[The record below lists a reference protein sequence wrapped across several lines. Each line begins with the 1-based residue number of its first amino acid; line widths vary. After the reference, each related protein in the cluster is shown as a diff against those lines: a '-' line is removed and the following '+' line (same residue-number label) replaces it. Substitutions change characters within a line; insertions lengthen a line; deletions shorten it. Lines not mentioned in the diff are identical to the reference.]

1 MLLRCLGIA
10 VLAVGS
16 LVSSISVA
24 CENAEGVSVVISG
37 HGSLP
42 SIDLTTASIEGIA
55 AEFGAD
61 GTVLIAAKELQQSL
75 SPYQPVTVSF
85 DSIPC
90 GASIVLSIDLQVAEQ
105 SYEFRQRDGIIEI
118 VGRPIGLL
126 YGVYDLLQRAG
137 FEWHAPDSLW
147 AISPAELTL
156 PADLPSERARPLM
169 TLRGARTDEGANIPN
184 DYLIWM
190 ARNRLNLVGVSG
202 TNWKLAEALGIKLEG
217 GGHSLISEI
226 LSNERIVDGTR
237 LADLHPEWYGEAHP
251 PIEAGSDFYEN
262 PCFAAPG
269 IAEFFANDIGERLL
283 KGDLKHVS
291 MLDIWPSDQV
301 SLSIPSSCPA
311 PGPDAK
317 PVDHLFDFIGKVMD
331 SLQPMLETADPA
343 RNIVIAGISYYDL
356 WDVPNASILQRL
368 SSRPNV
374 AYTHVFYVNERSYS
388 QPLNAP
394 EGSTNSDIFAA
405 LQDWSNAF
413 RPYAITIGICEY
425 YNYSIYNS
433 LPATYSHVIKE
444 DVQAYVSLGSD
455 VHTYMHPIG
464 GDPGPNR
471 YQEVIRSR
479 ALWSAHASVDYF
491 SSSFGDKAAEIERA
505 YEMGTKA
512 LANVAEM
519 WGAVGGL
526 EQLITQKTNW
536 SSPPLTDDQVRS
548 AIPDYLEGG
557 QHSLPNVR
565 NTHFSPLR
573 TEFVGLDQSVRGL
586 TEVVD
591 LLENALASSQADI
604 KRRIEIDLM
613 WYKFA
618 LAQYQILQTVA
629 RAFQVG
635 GEYGNVLPLIEDSMR
650 ELEKND
656 MFNRTLS
663 PLDQRRRFAT
673 SLHALRQSLSQPLWY
688 EETWLWL
695 KRMMRSVF

>member
-1 MLLRCLGIA
+1 MLLGRLRIA
-10 VLAVGS
+10 VLAVAS
-16 LVSSISVA
+16 LGPSILSA
-24 CENAEGVSVVISG
+24 CENIDDVSVVISG
-37 HGSLP
+37 YGSAPL
-42 SIDLTTASIEGIA
+42 IDIAASSIEGL
-55 AEFGAD
+55 AESFGND
-61 GTVLIAAKELQQSL
+61 GTVLIAAKEIQQFL
-75 SPYQPVTVSF
+75 SPYRPVTISF
-85 DSIPC
+85 DRIPC
-90 GASIVLSIDLQVAEQ
+90 RTSIVLNIDRHMAEQ
-105 SYEFRQRDGIIEI
+105 SYEFRQEDGIIEI
-118 VGRPIGLL
+118 VGQPVGLL
-126 YGVYDLLQRAG
+126 YGVYDLLRRAG
-137 FEWHAPDSLW
+137 FDWHAPDPLW
-147 AISPAELTL
+147 TITPAELVF
-156 PADLPSERARPLM
+156 PSDLPSERVRPLM
-169 TLRGARTDEGANIPN
+169 ALRGARTDGGATIPN
-184 DYLIWM
+184 DYLVWM
-190 ARNRLNLVGVSG
+190 ARNRMNLIGVSG
-202 TNWKLAEALGIKLEG
+202 ANWKLAGALGIKLEG

-226 LSNERIVDGTR
+226 LSNERIVGGKR
-237 LADLHPEWYGEAHP
+237 LADLHPDWYGGSHP

-269 IAEFFANDIGERLL
+269 IAEFFAREVGDRLVR
-283 KGDLKHVS
+283 GDLRDVT

-301 SLSIPSSCPA
+301 SLSIPSSCPT

-317 PVDHLFDFIGKVMD
+317 PVDHLFDFIGKVMEH
-331 SLQPMLETADPA
+331 LQPILEAADPA

-356 WDVPNASILQRL
+356 WDVPAAAVLQRL
-368 SSRPNV
+368 SPRPNV
-374 AYTHVFYVNERSYS
+374 AYTHIFYVNERSYS

-394 EGSTNSDIFAA
+394 AGSTNRNIFAA
-405 LQDWSNAF
+405 LQNWSNAF
-413 RPYAITIGICEY
+413 RPYEITMGICEY

-433 LPATYSHVIKE
+433 LPVTYSNVIKQ
-444 DVQAYVSLGSD
+444 DLAAYVALGSD

-471 YQEVIRSR
+471 YQEVMRSR
-479 ALWSAHASVDYF
+479 LLWNEDTSVGYF
-491 SSSFGDKAAEIERA
+491 SSSFGDKAAEVERA
-505 YEMGTKA
+505 YEMGTEA

-536 SSPPLTDDQVRS
+536 SSPPLTDEQVRS

-573 TEFVGLDQSVRGL
+573 TEFVGLDQSVQRL

-591 LLENALASSQADI
+591 LLENALAGSRADI
-604 KRRIEIDLM
+604 KRRIESDLM

-635 GEYGNVLPLIEDSMR
+635 GEYGNGLPLIEDSMR

-673 SLHALRQSLSQPLWY
+673 SLHALRKSLSQPLWY

-695 KRMMRSVF
+695 KRIMRYP